1 MVTILNF
8 GFDQF
13 HQLKFFLMWFLM
25 LPSNYV
31 FACEVCHDH
40 HWNLKGTIDF
50 FSKIE
55 LKLKLKVL
63 PSFKHALDSLG
74 R

>member
-1 MVTILNF
+1 
-8 GFDQF
+8 
-13 HQLKFFLMWFLM
+13 MWFLM
-25 LPSNYV
+25 VPSNYV
-31 FACEVCHDH
+31 FALEVYQDH
-40 HWNLKGTIDF
+40 HWNLEGTIEF

-63 PSFKHALDSLG
+63 PCFKHALDSLG